1 LQRAFS
7 NFLSVDHP
15 WLAYPQIAKA
25 RQMNEE
31 QKIVVPTW
39 FWVIATVSLMWNIL
53 GCLIFS
59 SEVFAQEA
67 MIESMTGEQKEWV
80 RSTPRWVYVVF
91 AISVSTGVAG
101 SVCLLM
107 RKRLSVPLFTIS
119 FAAVLIQMAYTM
131 LIAGGLQVMGPT
143 GAVMPTVVI
152 TLAVVWLWFSLLS
165 KGKGWLVS

>member
-1 LQRAFS
+1 M
-7 NFLSVDHP
+7 
-15 WLAYPQIAKA
+15 IAA
-25 RQMNEE
+25 
-31 QKIVVPTW
+31 
-39 FWVIATVSLMWNIL
+39 VSLMWNIL

-101 SVCLLM
+101 SVFLLM
-107 RKRLSVPLFTIS
+107 RKRLSVLLFTIS

>member
-1 LQRAFS
+1 
-7 NFLSVDHP
+7 
-15 WLAYPQIAKA
+15 
-25 RQMNEE
+25 
-31 QKIVVPTW
+31 
-39 FWVIATVSLMWNIL
+39 
-53 GCLIFS
+53 
-59 SEVFAQEA
+59 

-101 SVCLLM
+101 SVFLLM
-107 RKRLSVPLFTIS
+107 RKRLSVLLFTIS

>member
-1 LQRAFS
+1 
-7 NFLSVDHP
+7 LSVDHP

-39 FWVIATVSLMWNIL
+39 FWVIAAVSLMWNIL

-67 MIESMTGEQKEWV
+67 MIKSMTGEQKEWV

-152 TLAVVWLWFSLLS
+152 TLAAVWLWFSLLS

>member
-1 LQRAFS
+1 M
-7 NFLSVDHP
+7 
-15 WLAYPQIAKA
+15 IAA
-25 RQMNEE
+25 
-31 QKIVVPTW
+31 
-39 FWVIATVSLMWNIL
+39 VSLMWNIL

-107 RKRLSVPLFTIS
+107 RKRLSVLLFTIS

>member
-1 LQRAFS
+1 
-7 NFLSVDHP
+7 
-15 WLAYPQIAKA
+15 
-25 RQMNEE
+25 
-31 QKIVVPTW
+31 
-39 FWVIATVSLMWNIL
+39 MWNIL

-101 SVCLLM
+101 SVFLLM
-107 RKRLSVPLFTIS
+107 RKRLSVLLFTIS

>member
-1 LQRAFS
+1 
-7 NFLSVDHP
+7 
-15 WLAYPQIAKA
+15 
-25 RQMNEE
+25 MNEE

-107 RKRLSVPLFTIS
+107 RKRLSVLLFTIS

>member
-1 LQRAFS
+1 
-7 NFLSVDHP
+7 
-15 WLAYPQIAKA
+15 
-25 RQMNEE
+25 MNEE
-31 QKIVVPTW
+31 QKTVVPTW
-39 FWVIATVSLMWNIL
+39 FWVIAAVSLIWNTL
-53 GCLIFS
+53 GCVIFS

-101 SVCLLM
+101 SLCLLM
-107 RKRLSVPLFTIS
+107 RKKLSAPLFTIS
-119 FAAVLIQMAYTM
+119 FAAVLIQMVYTM

-152 TLAVVWLWFSLLS
+152 TLAVVWLSFSLLS

>member
-1 LQRAFS
+1 MR
-7 NFLSVDHP
+7 
-15 WLAYPQIAKA
+15 IAH
-25 RQMNEE
+25 Q
-31 QKIVVPTW
+31 
-39 FWVIATVSLMWNIL
+39 MWNIL
-53 GCLIFS
+53 GCVIFS

-91 AISVSTGVAG
+91 AISVSTGVAR
-101 SVCLLM
+101 SLCLLM
-107 RKRLSVPLFTIS
+107 RKKLSAPLFTIS
-119 FAAVLIQMAYTM
+119 FAAVLIQMVYTM

-152 TLAVVWLWFSLLS
+152 TLAVVWLSFSLLS